1 MALTLSTAD
10 AALKELYL
18 GKLRLQLNDDV
29 SPTLTQLE
37 RTSENVEGRRVV
49 LSLHYGRNG
58 SFGSAGEGDA
68 LPVAGNQSHLEE
80 RIGLRYH
87 YGRIQ
92 FSGPVIRA
100 MKSDKGS
107 FTRAIESET
116 KRLLVDAQQVMGR
129 QVFNDANQ
137 TMARCGTTAA
147 DTEIIL
153 HSSTTATQMRNFVV
167 GQRIDVGTLASPTA
181 DLNNV
186 VITAVNRTAGA
197 YSITTGTAITTDASD
212 YVWAANGSGNEI
224 NGLQEIVDSAGTLFN
239 VDPSTYDFW
248 KSYEDDIAGILT
260 ENDIM
265 TALDNIIITSGE
277 SVNLAVTSHGVIRA
291 FHAQLQSQKRYV
303 GEADTLKGG
312 IKGLAVSS
320 GTQQVA
326 LMSDRFCPESTLFLL
341 NTDNLKFYQSADW
354 EWMQEDGNVLSRVTG
369 YDAYEATLFTYRNL
383 MTDRRNTHGK
393 LTGITEA

>member
-68 LPVAGNQSHLEE
+68 LPVAGNQSYLEE

-92 FSGPVIRA
+92 FNGPVIRA

-107 FTRAIESET
+107 FVRAIESET

-137 TMARCGTTAA
+137 TMARCGTTAGA
-147 DTEIIL
+147 TEIVL
-153 HSSTTATQMRNFVV
+153 HTSTTATQMRNFVV
-167 GQRIDVGTLASPTA
+167 GQRIDVGTIAAPTA
-181 DLNNV
+181 DLNGA
-186 VITAVNRTAGA
+186 VITAVNRTTKT
-197 YSITTGTAITTDASD
+197 ITTATAITTDASD
-212 YVWAANGSGNEI
+212 YVWAHNGKDNEI
-224 NGLQEIVDSAGTLFN
+224 NGLQEIVDSTGSLFN
-239 VDPSTYDFW
+239 VDPTTYDFW
-248 KSYEDDIAGILT
+248 KSYEDAVDGILT

-265 TALDNIIITSGE
+265 TALDNIIITSGQA
-277 SVNLAVTSHGVIRA
+277 VNLAVTSHGVIRA

-303 GEADTLKGG
+303 GESDTLKGG

-320 GTQQVA
+320 GSQQVA

>member
-49 LSLHYGRNG
+49 LSVHYGRNA
-58 SFGSAGEGDA
+58 SFGSAGEGDP
-68 LPVAGNQSHLEE
+68 LPVAGNQSYLEE
-80 RIGLRYH
+80 RISLRYH

-92 FSGPVIRA
+92 FNGPVIRA

-107 FTRAIESET
+107 FVRAIESET
-116 KRLLVDAQQVMGR
+116 QRLLVDAQQVMGR

-137 TMARCGTTAA
+137 TMARCGTTTAS
-147 DTEIIL
+147 TEIIL
-153 HSSTTATQMRNFVV
+153 HSTTTATQMRNFVV
-167 GQRIDVGTLASPTA
+167 GQRIDVGTLAAPTA
-181 DLNNV
+181 DLTGAT
-186 VITAVNRTAGA
+186 ITAVNRTPGA
-197 YSITTGTAITTDASD
+197 YSITTATAITTDASD
-212 YVWAANGSGNEI
+212 YVWAHNGKDNEI

-239 VDPSTYDFW
+239 INPTTYDFW
-248 KSYEDDIAGILT
+248 KSYEDAVDGTLT
-260 ENDIM
+260 ENVIM
-265 TALDNIIITSGE
+265 TALDNIIIESGMP
-277 SVNLAVTSHGVIRA
+277 VKLAVTSHGVIRA

-303 GEADTLKGG
+303 GESDTLKGG

-320 GTQQVA
+320 GNQQIS
-326 LMSDRFCPESTLFLL
+326 LMADRFCPEQTLFLL
-341 NTDNLKFYQSADW
+341 NTDHLKFYQSADW

-369 YDAYEATLFTYRNL
+369 FDAYEATLFTYRNL
-383 MTDRRNTHGK
+383 MTDRRNVHGK